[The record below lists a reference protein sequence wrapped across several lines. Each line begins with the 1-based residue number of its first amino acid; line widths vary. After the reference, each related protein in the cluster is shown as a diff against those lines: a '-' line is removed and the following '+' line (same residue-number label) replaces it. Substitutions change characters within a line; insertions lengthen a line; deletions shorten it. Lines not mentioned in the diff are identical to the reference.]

1 MTDGL
6 LALSK
11 PWPGPGF
18 WGVIAMAT
26 SLPEEGCKCVLTLMD
41 GHRLPG
47 YKKPCS
53 ESPLPLKPLV
63 PEERG
68 VGLQGVC
75 PDPAHSGPSVGQD
88 RWPGPSARLGP
99 SRLTGDFLAPLSPVG
114 NVRCPAVPYSF
125 SNDNLSLAFRQ
136 PPKTSFLSPWV
147 SGGRSHLGLH
157 IRVTWEPK
165 H

>member
-1 MTDGL
+1 MSDVTVSHRFPRVRLEDHLVDAILPSWVPLAPLDPGKVGFGEKTGRSCACRHKEGFWEVARMTDGL

-63 PEERG
+63 PGERG
-68 VGLQGVC
+68 VGLEAGVRPQGVC
-75 PDPAHSGPSVGQD
+75 PDPAQSGPSVGQD
-88 RWPGPSARLGP
+88 RRPDLGRLG
-99 SRLTGDFLAPLSPVG
+99 
-114 NVRCPAVPYSF
+114 
-125 SNDNLSLAFRQ
+125 
-136 PPKTSFLSPWV
+136 
-147 SGGRSHLGLH
+147 
-157 IRVTWEPK
+157 
-165 H
+165 